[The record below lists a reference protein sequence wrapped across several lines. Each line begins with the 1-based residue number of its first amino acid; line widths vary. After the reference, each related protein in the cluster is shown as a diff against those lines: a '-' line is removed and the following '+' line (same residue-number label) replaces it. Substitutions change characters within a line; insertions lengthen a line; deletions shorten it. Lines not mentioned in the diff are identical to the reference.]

1 MLFWRQHQ
9 IYGRIIYIINYQ
21 KMKIITE
28 NNLTWTDIE
37 KPSQKDLDWLKN
49 NFNIHTIVLDELLPV
64 SQREKVEYFDN
75 CLFLA
80 MHVPVFHQRKKTT
93 KPIELDILIAENHL
107 ITIHNEPIEPLE
119 DLMEKCEE
127 KPDLKSKC
135 FGSTS
140 GHLFYWLSEELLNF
154 AERQLVHI
162 GKNIGRIEDNMFKG
176 KERELIKEL
185 LFVKRDILDF
195 RIAIRPLNRIFNSL
209 ANRGVNFWL
218 ARGDALGPE
227 KAADLKIYFND
238 LISDYERVWNE
249 IDNYTGTINALE
261 DTHANLLS
269 NKTNTIIR
277 TFTILS
283 FITFPAMLAAAI
295 LQTNPADLWVIAA
308 VILFTSTFMWIYFK
322 TKKWL

>member
-1 MLFWRQHQ
+1 
-9 IYGRIIYIINYQ
+9 
-21 KMKIITE
+21 MKIITE
-28 NNLTWTDIE
+28 NELTWTDIE
-37 KPSQKDLDWLKN
+37 KPSQKDLKWLKN
-49 NFNIHTIVLDELLPV
+49 NFNIHTIVLDEFIPA

-75 CLFLA
+75 YLFLA
-80 MHVPVFHQRKKTT
+80 MHVPVFHRIKKTT
-93 KPIELDILIAENHL
+93 KPIELDFLIAENHL
-107 ITIHNEPIEPLE
+107 ITIHNEPIEPLK
-119 DLMEKCEE
+119 DLMKKCEE
-127 KPDLKSKC
+127 KAELKSKC

-162 GKNIGRIEDNMFKG
+162 GEKIGRVEDKMFKG

-185 LFVKRDILDF
+185 LIIKRDILDF
-195 RIAIRPLNRIFNSL
+195 RITIRPLNRIFNSL
-209 ANRGVNFWL
+209 ANRGINFW
-218 ARGDALGPE
+218 PE
-227 KAADLKIYFND
+227 KSADLKIYFND
-238 LISDYERVWNE
+238 LISDYERIWNE

-283 FITFPAMLAAAI
+283 FITFPAMLVAAVT
-295 LQTNPADLWVIAA
+295 QMNPADFWTVAIT
-308 VILFTSTFMWIYFK
+308 IFFTSAVMWIYFK

>member
-1 MLFWRQHQ
+1 
-9 IYGRIIYIINYQ
+9 
-21 KMKIITE
+21 MKQITE

-37 KPSQKDLDWLKN
+37 KPTQKDLDWLKN
-49 NFNIHTIVLDELLPV
+49 NFNIHTIVLDELIPA

-75 CLFLA
+75 YLFLA
-80 MHVPVFHQRKKTT
+80 IHVPVFHQRKKTT

-107 ITIHNEPIEPLE
+107 ITIHNESIEPLK
-119 DLMEKCEE
+119 DFIKKCEE
-127 KPDLKSKC
+127 KSDLKSKC
-135 FGSTS
+135 FGPTS

-162 GKNIGRIEDNMFKG
+162 GKNIGWIEDSMFKG

-185 LFVKRDILDF
+185 LIVKRDILDF

-209 ANRGVNFWL
+209 AHRGINFW
-218 ARGDALGPE
+218 PE
-227 KAADLKIYFND
+227 KSADLKIYFDD
-238 LISDYERVWNE
+238 LTSDYERVWNE

-261 DTHANLLS
+261 DTHTNLLS
-269 NKTNTIIR
+269 NKTNIIIR

-283 FITFPAMLAAAI
+283 FITFPAMLVVAI
-295 LQTNPADLWVIAA
+295 TQMDPADFWIVAFT
-308 VILFTSTFMWIYFK
+308 ILFTTTFMWVYFK

>member
-1 MLFWRQHQ
+1 
-9 IYGRIIYIINYQ
+9 
-21 KMKIITE
+21 MKIITE
-28 NNLTWTDIE
+28 NGLTWTDIE

-49 NFNIHTIVLDELLPV
+49 NFNIHTIVLDELIPV

-75 CLFLA
+75 YMFLA
-80 MHVPVFHQRKKTT
+80 MHVPVFHQVKRTT
-93 KPIELDILIAENHL
+93 KPIELDFLIAENQL
-107 ITIHNEPIEPLE
+107 ITIHNEPIEPLK
-119 DLMEKCEE
+119 DFIKKCEQ
-127 KPDLKSKC
+127 KPELKSKW

-162 GKNIGRIEDNMFKG
+162 GKNIDRIEDNMFRG
-176 KERELIKEL
+176 MERELIKEL
-185 LFVKRDILDF
+185 LIVKRDVLDF

-209 ANRGVNFWL
+209 ANRGINFW
-218 ARGDALGPE
+218 PE
-227 KAADLKIYFND
+227 KSADLKIYFND

-249 IDNYTGTINALE
+249 IDNYAGTINTLE
-261 DTHANLLS
+261 DTHSNLLS

-283 FITFPAMLAAAI
+283 FITFPAMLVAAI
-295 LQTNPADLWVIAA
+295 LEANPESLWIIA
-308 VILFTSTFMWIYFK
+308 ITIFLTSVLMWAYFK

>member
-1 MLFWRQHQ
+1 
-9 IYGRIIYIINYQ
+9 
-21 KMKIITE
+21 MKTITE

-37 KPSQKDLDWLKN
+37 KPTQKDLDWLKN
-49 NFNIHTIVLDELLPV
+49 NFNIHTIVLDELIPA

-75 CLFLA
+75 YMFLA
-80 MHVPVFHQRKKTT
+80 MHVPVFHQTKKTT
-93 KPIELDILIAENHL
+93 KPIELDFLIAENQL
-107 ITIHNEPIEPLE
+107 ITIHNEPIEPLK
-119 DLMEKCEE
+119 DFMKKCEE
-127 KPDLKSKC
+127 KSDLKSKC
-135 FGSTS
+135 FSPTS

-162 GKNIGRIEDNMFKG
+162 GKNISRIEDNMFKG
-176 KERELIKEL
+176 AERELIKEL
-185 LFVKRDILDF
+185 LIVKRDVLDF

-209 ANRGVNFWL
+209 ANRGVNFW
-218 ARGDALGPE
+218 PE
-227 KAADLKIYFND
+227 KGADLKIYFND

-261 DTHANLLS
+261 DTHTNLLS

-295 LQTNPADLWVIAA
+295 LQTNPADLWVIAV
-308 VILFTSTFMWIYFK
+308 VILFTTTFMWIYFK

>member
-1 MLFWRQHQ
+1 
-9 IYGRIIYIINYQ
+9 
-21 KMKIITE
+21 MKIITE
-28 NNLTWTDIE
+28 NGLTWADIE
-37 KPSQKDLDWLKN
+37 KPSSKDLDWLKS
-49 NFNIHTIVLDELLPV
+49 NFNIHTIVLDELIPV

-75 CLFLA
+75 YMFLA
-80 MHVPVFHQRKKTT
+80 MHVPVFHQVKKTT

-107 ITIHNEPIEPLE
+107 ITIHNEPIEPLK
-119 DLMEKCEE
+119 DLIKKCEN
-127 KPDLKSKC
+127 KSDLKSKC

-162 GKNIGRIEDNMFKG
+162 GEKIGKVEDRMFNG
-176 KERELIKEL
+176 KERELIREL
-185 LFVKRDILDF
+185 LVIKRDILDF

-209 ANRGVNFWL
+209 INRGIDFW
-218 ARGDALGPE
+218 PE
-227 KAADLKIYFND
+227 KSADLKVYFND

-283 FITFPAMLAAAI
+283 FITFPAMLVAAI
-295 LQTNPADLWVIAA
+295 TEMNPTDLWLVVIT
-308 VILFTSTFMWIYFK
+308 VFFTSMFMWVYFK

>member
-1 MLFWRQHQ
+1 
-9 IYGRIIYIINYQ
+9 
-21 KMKIITE
+21 MKIITE
-28 NNLTWTDIE
+28 NGLTWTDIE
-37 KPSQKDLDWLKN
+37 RPNKKDLNWLKN
-49 NFNIHTIVLDELLPV
+49 NFNIHTIVLDELIPA

-75 CLFLA
+75 YMFLA
-80 MHVPVFHQRKKTT
+80 MHVPVFHQAKKTT

-107 ITIHNEPIEPLE
+107 ITIHNEPIEPLK
-119 DLMEKCEE
+119 DLMKKCEE
-127 KPDLKSKC
+127 KADLKSKC

-154 AERQLVHI
+154 NQRQLAHI
-162 GKNIGRIEDNMFKG
+162 GKDIDRIEDNMFG
-176 KERELIKEL
+176 GTERELIKEL
-185 LFVKRDILDF
+185 LIIKRDILDF

-209 ANRGVNFWL
+209 VNRGINFW
-218 ARGDALGPE
+218 PE
-227 KAADLKIYFND
+227 KSADLKVYFND

-283 FITFPAMLAAAI
+283 FITFPAMLVTAI
-295 LQTNPADLWVIAA
+295 LQANSDSYWIIA
-308 VILFTSTFMWIYFK
+308 VTIFLTSIFMWAYFK